1 MKMEIHKLQITQYA
15 QSDFDNRSD
24 ASQNSFKKSDRFSD
38 TTEIEN
44 KVRKI
49 SGYELPSEKSMP
61 QSRNMSS
68 GNTTQNSS
76 NPQMNNSLVRAG
88 RNLVHSES
96 SMMDSPNGKIE
107 RKK

>member
-1 MKMEIHKLQITQYA
+1 MEIHKLQITQYA

-49 SGYELPSEKSMP
+49 SGY
-61 QSRNMSS
+61 
-68 GNTTQNSS
+68 
-76 NPQMNNSLVRAG
+76 
-88 RNLVHSES
+88 
-96 SMMDSPNGKIE
+96 
-107 RKK
+107 